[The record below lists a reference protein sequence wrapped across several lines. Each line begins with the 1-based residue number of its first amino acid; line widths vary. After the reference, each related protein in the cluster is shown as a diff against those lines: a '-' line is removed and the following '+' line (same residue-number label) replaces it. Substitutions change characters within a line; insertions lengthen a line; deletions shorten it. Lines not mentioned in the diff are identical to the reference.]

1 MKCWRLNRRGSQGVP
16 PCLRAS
22 VVILISTLGVCG
34 CCSSAGEKTPAAR
47 EQVASARGRT
57 QMWAENCTRCH
68 NARPAS
74 WYSEREWEVSMHH
87 MQVRGYLTGA
97 ETRAITEF
105 FRASK

>member
-1 MKCWRLNRRGSQGVP
+1 
-16 PCLRAS
+16 
-22 VVILISTLGVCG
+22 
-34 CCSSAGEKTPAAR
+34 
-47 EQVASARGRT
+47 
-57 QMWAENCTRCH
+57 MWAENCNRCH

-74 WYSEREWEVSMHH
+74 WYSRREWEVAMHH